1 MKPKSAFI
9 SDKSKSKRKSITFLI
24 PDEDSKNET
33 IQANTIQSTV
43 SAIKT
48 EKKELNSNLTAIKF
62 PIEINRLEK
71 EENSKVFNYF
81 SKANSVYN
89 CFKNESTNDRFIPSN
104 KQQNQRPIFP
114 SLIKKSDF
122 STQNS
127 RIGSKDSLFFIQTY
141 SYLNFKM
148 H

>member
-48 EKKELNSNLTAIKF
+48 EKKELNSSLTAIKF

-71 EENSKVFNYF
+71 EETSKVFNYF
-81 SKANSVYN
+81 SKSNSVYN
-89 CFKNESTNDRFIPSN
+89 KNESANDRFIHSN